1 MGITLSGHQ
10 LKFLLEM
17 TAPDMDSDSDQLET
31 EISIEYFEDGHS
43 GSGLY
48 FYYSELPEEGCMKLP
63 NTMGEF
69 EDEN

>member
-1 MGITLSGHQ
+1 MGINLSVHQ

-17 TAPDMDSDSDQLET
+17 ANPDVDDLDQLET
-31 EISIEYFEDGHS
+31 EISVEYFEDGHS

-48 FYYSELPEEGCMKLP
+48 FYYTDLPEEGCMKLP
-63 NTMGEF
+63 NLMGEF

>member
-1 MGITLSGHQ
+1 MGIILSGHQ

-17 TAPDMDSDSDQLET
+17 ANPDVDDLDQLET
-31 EISIEYFEDGHS
+31 EISVEYFEDGHS

-48 FYYSELPEEGCMKLP
+48 FYYTDLLEEGCMKLP
-63 NTMGEF
+63 NLMGEF